1 MADLSP
7 LLETSDLR
15 LLLTTV
21 ATEVDA
27 QQLARAAVEAGLAAC
42 VSITPIQSCYR
53 WQGAIALEAEQ
64 QLSFKTTADH
74 LDALQQ
80 WLQAQHPYELPE
92 CLVITPSASSPAY
105 CDWLRTSLS

>member
-7 LLETSDLR
+7 LVETSDLR

-21 ATEVDA
+21 ATEAEA

-53 WQGAIALEAEQ
+53 WQGAIALETEQ
-64 QLSFKTTADH
+64 QLSFKTTVQQ
-74 LDALQQ
+74 LEALQQ
-80 WLQAQHPYELPE
+80 CLQASHPYELPE
-92 CLVITPSASSPAY
+92 CLVITPIASSVAY
-105 CDWLRTSLS
+105 GDWLCSSLS